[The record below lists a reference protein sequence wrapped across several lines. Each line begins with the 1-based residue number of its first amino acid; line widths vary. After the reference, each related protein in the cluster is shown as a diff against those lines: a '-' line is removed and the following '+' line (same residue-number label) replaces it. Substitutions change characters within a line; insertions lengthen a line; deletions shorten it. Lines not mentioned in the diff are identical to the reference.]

1 MSLARSTAATL
12 VALAALSAS
21 AVAQQPSTPAAPP
34 APPAKPAF
42 DVQVKT
48 SEPMHA
54 VVLPMKG
61 SYMQHPDAF
70 GKLAGYL
77 SGKGIT
83 PGAPAF
89 GRYFSDPSVGE
100 ANFVWEVGFP
110 IAAGVSVEAPF
121 EIKELPAVLCAT
133 HVHRGPIEELGAA
146 WGSLAEWAIR
156 NGYQPGVP
164 AVQRF
169 SGDMSEVEMLMPVKK

>member
-21 AVAQQPSTPAAPP
+21 AVAQQPSTPA

-83 PGAPAF
+83 PI
-89 GRYFSDPSVGE
+89 RRKV
-100 ANFVWEVGFP
+100 
-110 IAAGVSVEAPF
+110 AA
-121 EIKELPAVLCAT
+121 
-133 HVHRGPIEELGAA
+133 
-146 WGSLAEWAIR
+146 
-156 NGYQPGVP
+156 
-164 AVQRF
+164 
-169 SGDMSEVEMLMPVKK
+169 

>member
-83 PGAPAF
+83 PGNPAF

-100 ANFVWEVGFP
+100 ANRSSSLSCSEWTLEPSCG
-110 IAAGVSVEAPF
+110 STSS
-121 EIKELPAVLCAT
+121 PA
-133 HVHRGPIEELGAA
+133 
-146 WGSLAEWAIR
+146 
-156 NGYQPGVP
+156 
-164 AVQRF
+164 
-169 SGDMSEVEMLMPVKK
+169 